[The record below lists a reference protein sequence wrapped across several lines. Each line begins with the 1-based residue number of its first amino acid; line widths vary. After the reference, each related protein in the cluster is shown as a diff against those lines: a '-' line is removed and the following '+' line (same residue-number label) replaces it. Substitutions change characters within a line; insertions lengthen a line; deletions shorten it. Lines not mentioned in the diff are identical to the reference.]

1 MTTPPPTTP
10 STPPTKPYRYTEQ
23 LLLDL
28 ATNPL
33 DPGYAAAAERRKNAP
48 ARNESWFDRSAVAIG
63 CLLIGFTLVV
73 AYVHTHRSAPE
84 SAKVHDSLVKRV
96 QAQDKEAKSLAAR
109 AQRLNSQL
117 NALRDSALSGDLGQ
131 QLGREQLGAGEV
143 AVTGPGLEARL
154 TEPKQSS
161 AAPTGGRGDG
171 SIASSSILTDRDVR
185 SVVNELWADG
195 AEAIAVNGIRLTP
208 TSAIRFAGEAV
219 LVDFQPITSPYVIS
233 AIGNAD
239 DLATSFASSDVA
251 SRYQT
256 LSSAEGVGFAFSE
269 HKKLSLPAGNA
280 ETPRFAILPTPSP
293 TPGATR

>member
-1 MTTPPPTTP
+1 MTAPPR
-10 STPPTKPYRYTEQ
+10 KPHRYTEQ

-33 DPGYAAAAERRKNAP
+33 DPGYAAAAELKKNAP
-48 ARNESWFDRSAVAIG
+48 PGHESWFDRSAVAIG

-73 AYVHTHRSAPE
+73 AYVHTHRSAPD

-109 AQRLNSQL
+109 AQTLNAQL
-117 NALRDSALSGDLGQ
+117 NELRDSALSGDLGR
-131 QLGREQLGAGEV
+131 QLSRAQLLAGEV
-143 AVTGPGLEARL
+143 AVTGPGLEVRL

-161 AAPTGGRGDG
+161 AALTPGRGGAG
-171 SIASSSILTDRDVR
+171 SIAASSILTDRDVR

-233 AIGNAD
+233 AVGNAD
-239 DLATSFASSDVA
+239 DLATSFASSEVA

-256 LSSAEGVGFAFSE
+256 LSSAEGVGFSFSE
-269 HKKLSLPAGNA
+269 HKKLSLPAGSSD
-280 ETPRFAILPTPSP
+280 TLRFAILPTPAP
-293 TPGATR
+293 TQGATR